1 MLHLP
6 MVVNF
11 PLPVLKAKIS
21 PARHSGPVAA
31 AMFFP
36 LSRLFFPVPVNGT
49 SVRRAAA
56 AVPILLRCRVK
67 SAVGRK
73 YLVSAHR
80 LSSDNERNNSL
91 TVWGGERRNR
101 SVAFFSP
108 FLAAYVHSPER
119 GLWSWTE
126 KRTRKRKRKEE
137 TREKE
142 EETDGG

>member
-1 MLHLP
+1 MALL
-6 MVVNF
+6 F
-11 PLPVLKAKIS
+11 GA
-21 PARHSGPVAA
+21 
-31 AMFFP
+31 
-36 LSRLFFPVPVNGT
+36 LSRYYY
-49 SVRRAAA
+49 A
-56 AVPILLRCRVK
+56 AVSKV
-67 SAVGRK
+67 RK

-80 LSSDNERNNSL
+80 LSSDNETNNSL
-91 TVWGGERRNR
+91 TVWGGKRNSR

-108 FLAAYVHSPER
+108 FLAYVHSLER